1 MKDYPG
7 GTRLYLRADPL
18 DPELTALLFDA
29 EGHRV
34 AAFPPPTPPRNQVA
48 SPDARH
54 RAQCENRIK
63 TLKNGGL
70 EEL

>member
-1 MKDYPG
+1 MKVVGVKDYPG

-34 AAFPPPTPPRNQVA
+34 AAFLPNAPEILRRVP
-48 SPDARH
+48 
-54 RAQCENRIK
+54 
-63 TLKNGGL
+63 
-70 EEL
+70 